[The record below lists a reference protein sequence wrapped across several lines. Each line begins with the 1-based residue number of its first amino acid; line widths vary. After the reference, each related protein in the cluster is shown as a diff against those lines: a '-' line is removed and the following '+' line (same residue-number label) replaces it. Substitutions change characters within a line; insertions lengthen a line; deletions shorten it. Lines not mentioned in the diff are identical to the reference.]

1 MWPRVRRPPSTA
13 GPVVNFSATSFRAG
27 GPVLMTLRAPRRFL
41 VLAGALLTGCFDLDL
56 PNLPPD
62 GGVGPTLTIQVPQP
76 GQTIALNSPVAV
88 EAASVNGVAAVTVT
102 CGATPSTGV
111 FTWNVAPYS
120 GIVDFT
126 RCTLVTSGAGDGGVG
141 QLQLT
146 FIGVDT
152 LGHVSTKS
160 FTVFLDTSTATLSA
174 VLPERVV
181 PRSPLQLTV
190 GSDRPLALPPT
201 VRLAG
206 READGIQ
213 QVPNPDGGAPFYEV
227 TFAQTPG
234 IGIDTYGGDL
244 YNVPFEVLSDVEHGV
259 SLTVDAKAT
268 NGNASHIEQNV
279 LLSRVLWDRA
289 VPGRIALL
297 AANPVATPQGI
308 QVGLATVD
316 TNPNAN
322 SEWLPGF
329 FRSDDGTYVPFEF
342 SNVRILGPG
351 LSFVTSGPPM
361 QQQAVCIA
369 QALVAQGLP
378 VSDAGLDDAGVC
390 DGGVLDADA
399 GVPFPGDA
407 GYLAVDFDARGHAL
421 FARPSQTQRGT
432 DIVAVGEPEPN
443 SVFRPGAA
451 YSVVYTFS
459 KPLTRVE
466 DLLCLPDPTI
476 SGNGCQVSSQ
486 AVGCFSVADGSTFSA
501 SGSSAL
507 TLGPPVAGTTAG
519 AHGSQRTYL
528 APNDEP
534 TRCGQA
540 WTVFGL
546 PTNLFFAQPR
556 VGTAFGGCT
565 EQSVDRLLP
574 VPDGSF
580 VVSLTLSCG
589 SVAFVPGYAVL
600 RIGPDGTILGSYV
613 YKPNTAGPSQP
624 TVLAA
629 LADGR
634 VVTMRNDPPYTTFE
648 SWLLNDSAPSATAR
662 VPGLYVY
669 TASPA
674 RLGTD
679 LNAASD
685 GSLSLLLN
693 SAQLGDV
700 VLHFGPAL
708 TPRWIYR
715 YPRIANASALIADDA
730 QGTVYYVDPLNND
743 IVALKRF

>member
-1 MWPRVRRPPSTA
+1 MR
-13 GPVVNFSATSFRAG
+13 
-27 GPVLMTLRAPRRFL
+27 LRKPRRFL

-62 GGVGPTLTIQVPQP
+62 GGVGPSLTIQVPQP

-111 FTWNVAPYS
+111 FTWNVPPYS

-126 RCTLVTSGAGDGGVG
+126 RCTLVTTNSGDGGVG

-160 FTVFLDTSTATLSA
+160 FNVVLDTSAATLSA

-181 PRSPLQLTV
+181 PGSPLQLRV

-213 QVPNPDGGAPFYEV
+213 QVPNPDGGAPFYNV
-227 TFAQTPG
+227 TFARTPG
-234 IGIDTYGGDL
+234 IGIDTYGGDP

-289 VPGRIALL
+289 VPGRIALA

-316 TNPNAN
+316 TNPDAN

-329 FRSDDGTYVPFEF
+329 FRSADGTYVPFEF
-342 SNVRILGPG
+342 SNVRILGSG
-351 LSFVTSGPPM
+351 LTFVTSGPPM
-361 QQQAVCIA
+361 QQQVACVA
-369 QALVAQGLP
+369 QALVAQAA
-378 VSDAGLDDAGVC
+378 VADAGLDDAGTSDGGTVC
-390 DGGVLDADA
+390 DGGTLDADA
-399 GVPFPGDA
+399 GVSFPADA
-407 GYLAVDFDARGHAL
+407 GYLAIDFDARGHTL
-421 FARPSQTQRGT
+421 FARPSSTQRGT
-432 DIVAVGEPEPN
+432 DIVAVGEPEPS
-443 SVFRPGAA
+443 SVFRPGAS

-459 KPLTRVE
+459 KPLTRVD
-466 DLLCLPDPTI
+466 DLLCVPDPTV
-476 SGNGCQVSSQ
+476 SGNGCQVTSQ
-486 AVGCFSVADGSTFSA
+486 TLGCFAVTDGSTFSA
-501 SGSSAL
+501 SGSSGTQ

-519 AHGSQRTYL
+519 AHGPQQTYL

-546 PTNLFFAQPR
+546 PTNLFVAQPR
-556 VGTAFGGCT
+556 VGPPAFGGCT

-580 VVSLTLSCG
+580 VVSLILNCG
-589 SVAFVPGYAVL
+589 VAPGYAVL
-600 RIGPDGTILGSYV
+600 RVGADGNLLGSYV
-613 YKPNTAGPSQP
+613 YKPNTAGPTPP
-624 TVLAA
+624 TVLAV

-648 SWLLNDSAPSATAR
+648 SWALNDSVPSAIAR

-679 LNAASD
+679 LNAAGD
-685 GSLSLLLN
+685 GSLSVLLN

-715 YPRIANASALIADDA
+715 YPRIANASTLIADDA

>member
-1 MWPRVRRPPSTA
+1 MR
-13 GPVVNFSATSFRAG
+13 
-27 GPVLMTLRAPRRFL
+27 LRKPRRFL

-62 GGVGPTLTIQVPQP
+62 GGVGPSLTIQVPQP

-102 CGATPSTGV
+102 CGAAPSTGV
-111 FTWNVAPYS
+111 FTWNVPPYS

-126 RCTLVTSGAGDGGVG
+126 RCTLVTTAAADGGAG

-160 FTVFLDTSTATLSA
+160 FNVVLDTSAATLSA

-181 PRSPLQLTV
+181 PGSPLQLRV

-213 QVPNPDGGAPFYEV
+213 QVPNPDGGAPFYNV
-227 TFAQTPG
+227 TFARTPG
-234 IGIDTYGGDL
+234 IGIDTYGGDP

-289 VPGRIALL
+289 VPGRIALA

-316 TNPNAN
+316 TNPDAN

-329 FRSDDGTYVPFEF
+329 FRSGDGTYVPFEF
-342 SNVRILGPG
+342 SNVRILGSG
-351 LSFVTSGPPM
+351 LTFVTSGPPM
-361 QQQAVCIA
+361 QQQVACVA
-369 QALVAQGLP
+369 QALVAQAA
-378 VSDAGLDDAGVC
+378 VADAGLDDAGTSDGGTVC
-390 DGGVLDADA
+390 DGGTLDADA
-399 GVPFPGDA
+399 GVPFPADA
-407 GYLAVDFDARGHAL
+407 GYLAIDFDARGHAL
-421 FARPSQTQRGT
+421 FARPSSTQRGT
-432 DIVAVGEPEPN
+432 DIVAVGEPEPS
-443 SVFRPGAA
+443 SVFRPGAS

-459 KPLTRVE
+459 KPLTRVD
-466 DLLCLPDPTI
+466 DLLCVPDPTV
-476 SGNGCQVSSQ
+476 SGNGCQVTSQ
-486 AVGCFSVADGSTFSA
+486 TLGCFAVTDGSTFSA
-501 SGSSAL
+501 SGSSGTQ

-519 AHGSQRTYL
+519 AHGPQQTYL

-546 PTNLFFAQPR
+546 PTNLFVAQPR
-556 VGTAFGGCT
+556 VGAPAFGGCT

-580 VVSLTLSCG
+580 VVSLTLNCG
-589 SVAFVPGYAVL
+589 VAPGYAVL
-600 RIGPDGTILGSYV
+600 RVGADGNLLGSYV
-613 YKPNTAGPSQP
+613 YKPNTAGPTQP
-624 TVLAA
+624 TVLAV

-634 VVTMRNDPPYTTFE
+634 VATMRNDPPYTTFE
-648 SWLLNDSAPSATAR
+648 SWLMNDSFPSAIAR

-679 LNAASD
+679 LNAAGD
-685 GSLSLLLN
+685 GSLSVLLN

-715 YPRIANASALIADDA
+715 YPRIANASTLIADDA